1 MYVKTKYVIV
11 DGSAI
16 VFSGAITHSTM
27 VGYGKK
33 ADGAG
38 FVTFRTEKHPDYDD
52 EIVVVAKVYGRSD
65 SLDVDNR
72 GEIDEAIITRQI
84 CPSY

>member
-16 VFSGAITHSTM
+16 VFSGAIKHSDM

-38 FVTFRTEKHPDYDD
+38 FVIIRTEFPPKYDD
-52 EIVVVAKVYGRSD
+52 ENVVVAKVYGRSD

>member
-1 MYVKTKYVIV
+1 MIKTKYVIV

-16 VFSGAITHSTM
+16 VFSGAIQHSSM
-27 VGYGKK
+27 VEYGKK

-52 EIVVVAKVYGRSD
+52 ENVVVAKVYGRSE